1 MRFITSFST
10 PRSTA
15 GSTRMRLSTR
25 SPWRRKASSPNRAAG
40 TSPNCIF
47 RSGSSS
53 GWQSPGWGAAASP
66 IGSASSGRP
75 KNWPPG
81 KNRRSRR
88 SDTGCTSI
96 STAPAAGQYRSRR
109 PSGSCCRRPASVRA
123 PRGPRYARPMPFV
136 SKTVEVA
143 ADAASIL
150 AIVADF
156 ESYPQWNQEIKGLWV
171 LARYDD
177 GRPSQLR
184 LDAAYEAI
192 EDTLIQAVY
201 YPGPNQIQTVMQQ
214 GNLFKKQ
221 EQLFSVVEMGATS
234 LLTVDMDVEPAL
246 PVPAPMVK
254 KLADNVLD
262 YLAENLKR
270 RAEELSSEN

>member
-1 MRFITSFST
+1 
-10 PRSTA
+10 
-15 GSTRMRLSTR
+15 
-25 SPWRRKASSPNRAAG
+25 
-40 TSPNCIF
+40 
-47 RSGSSS
+47 
-53 GWQSPGWGAAASP
+53 
-66 IGSASSGRP
+66 
-75 KNWPPG
+75 
-81 KNRRSRR
+81 
-88 SDTGCTSI
+88 
-96 STAPAAGQYRSRR
+96 
-109 PSGSCCRRPASVRA
+109 
-123 PRGPRYARPMPFV
+123 MPFV

-143 ADAASIL
+143 ADAGSIL

-201 YPGPNQIQTVMQQ
+201 YPGPNQIQTVLQQ
-214 GNLFKKQ
+214 GNLFRKQ
-221 EQLFSVVEMGATS
+221 EQLFSVVDIGATS
-234 LLTVDMDVEPAL
+234 LLTVDMDVETEMPI
-246 PVPAPMVK
+246 PAPMVK

-270 RAEELSSEN
+270 RAEELSSQS